1 MIKKFLPKT
10 LFFRYLLIIIT
21 PVIFLQIIL
30 TIVFFDSLW
39 LKTNKG
45 LVNSLSDEI
54 STFINLYQ
62 NEKGDEEKKKI
73 LRLFKEYK
81 PYNIKIKDG
90 NISNKQEYSKF
101 AFYDRLLKEE
111 LEKNL
116 NYKFQF
122 NTKIHKDFVKILVEY
137 DDKIID
143 LLVPKS
149 RIRNASGRIFLLW
162 ILVPAILLIYISIIP
177 YYLFYN
183 FHHIHL

>member
-62 NEKGDEEKKKI
+62 NEKGDEEKKK
-73 LRLFKEYK
+73 Y
-81 PYNIKIKDG
+81 
-90 NISNKQEYSKF
+90 
-101 AFYDRLLKEE
+101 
-111 LEKNL
+111 
-116 NYKFQF
+116 
-122 NTKIHKDFVKILVEY
+122 
-137 DDKIID
+137 
-143 LLVPKS
+143 
-149 RIRNASGRIFLLW
+149 
-162 ILVPAILLIYISIIP
+162 
-177 YYLFYN
+177 
-183 FHHIHL
+183 